1 MVDGMTNAITKAIT
15 KAMTKAI
22 TNGVTKR
29 KAKQMTMAILGY
41 TSPMKR
47 ISLKRINLK
56 HLSLNPVH
64 IAIIILSISL
74 LLVSPVSMASKDHLE
89 ARQLQAS
96 GNILPLQQ
104 LIDIIREHQPGTVI
118 ELELEYKHKR
128 VIYEV
133 EILGDDGHVTK
144 LLIDAQTGEILST
157 KEDD

>member
-1 MVDGMTNAITKAIT
+1 MAGGMTNA
-15 KAMTKAI
+15 MTDPMSK
-22 TNGVTKR
+22 V
-29 KAKQMTMAILGY
+29 ILGY
-41 TSPMKR
+41 TSRMKR
-47 ISLKRINLK
+47 ITPIAITSAITSVTATLKRLSLK
-56 HLSLNPVH
+56 PVN
-64 IAIIILSISL
+64 IAIIIFSVSL
-74 LLVSPVSMASKDHLE
+74 LFVSPATMASKDHLE

-133 EILGDDGHVTK
+133 EILSDDGHVTK